1 MVSGLV
7 LSMAVIPVV
16 ARDLE
21 DHWMPHWKHECL
33 GLGFKAKAAWV
44 RLIVAER
51 NGDVEGWNYTKPV
64 WFVWF

>member
-16 ARDLE
+16 ARGLE
-21 DHWMPHWKHECL
+21 ITGIHWLCL
-33 GLGFKAKAAWV
+33 GLGLEAAWV

-51 NGDVEGWNYTKPV
+51 NGDVGGWNCTKPF
-64 WFVWF
+64 WFWTWKAF